1 MIRVM
6 IADDHAIVREGI
18 RQILLETDDL
28 VPAHEAGCA
37 SEVLDEAM
45 ARPYDVILLDIS
57 MPGRG
62 GLEVLKQLK
71 SLRPEVRVLILTMH
85 PEEQYAIRALRAGA
99 SGYLTKSNA
108 PDELIAA
115 IRKIA
120 AGQKYVTPTLAQ
132 KLADVLEEDPR
143 DPLHESL
150 SDREFQVL
158 RMIASGRT
166 VTEIAEELSLSVK
179 TISTYRA
186 RVLVKLKMRTNAEL
200 THYAF
205 QNHLVE

>member
-28 VPAHEAGCA
+28 VPSYEAACA
-37 SEVLDEAM
+37 SDVLDEAL
-45 ARPYDVILLDIS
+45 AHRYDVILLDIS

-62 GLEVLKQLK
+62 GLDILKQLK
-71 SLRPEVRVLILTMH
+71 AVRPDVQVLILTMH
-85 PEEQYAIRALRAGA
+85 PEEQYAIRALKAGA

-120 AGQKYVTPTLAQ
+120 GGEKYVTPTLAQ
-132 KLADVLEEDPR
+132 KLADVLGGDLREPV
-143 DPLHESL
+143 HERL

-166 VTEIAEELSLSVK
+166 VTQIAEELSLSVK

-186 RVLVKLKMRTNAEL
+186 RVLGKLKMRTNAEL

-205 QNHLVE
+205 RNHLVE